1 MSETWIFYLKY
12 GSFVYLAKG
21 MKVKLPSW
29 ELGLLDFCNLID
41 ELDLFE
47 DLK

>member
-29 ELGLLDFCNLID
+29 ELGLLAQDP
-41 ELDLFE
+41 
-47 DLK
+47 LKTFPL